1 MNNLHHLSQN
11 QTMSSTELISII
23 SGNIAGMGMDGH
35 RAKRWAFKDFMH
47 GGEIVDSG
55 ISMKQGKQ
63 EPRIG
68 EWTKLYINGKGFF
81 TVWDPD
87 KHQTM
92 YTRLGDF
99 HIDGSGTMVTKE
111 GFKLMGTPLEGSYT
125 RLRRE
130 RTLNA
135 YNTDPTNR
143 TDFFQANVFNYS
155 NSGADQQL
163 VPPGRPIGNTQEIS
177 LALDP
182 RNGKY
187 LGLYDEIKIAEDGIV
202 YGKDG
207 NNLVSLYK
215 IQLANFNNAE
225 GLTDKKDGVY
235 FEPNES
241 SGLPTLAS
249 TNSTILSEAIEKS
262 NVFSKVEAHYL
273 TEAQRYF
280 QFATQAQKLADKITG
295 TAIELIQ

>member
-11 QTMSSTELISII
+11 QTLSSTELMSTI
-23 SGNIAGMGMDGH
+23 SGNIAGMGLDGH
-35 RAKRWAFKDFMH
+35 RAKRWGFKDFMH
-47 GGEIVDSG
+47 GGEVVQEG
-55 ISMKQGKQ
+55 FSMKQGKQ

-68 EWTKLYINGKGFF
+68 EWTKLYIKGKGFF
-81 TVWDPD
+81 TVRDPN
-87 KHQTM
+87 KAKTM

-99 HIDGSGTMVTKE
+99 HIDGSGDMVTKE
-111 GFKLMGTPLEGSYT
+111 GFLLMGTPLEGSYT

-130 RTLNA
+130 HRFSH
-135 YNTDPTNR
+135 YNTDPTNM
-143 TDFFQANVFNYS
+143 TDFATENVFRYNS
-155 NSGADQQL
+155 NGAAQQL
-163 VPPGRPIGNTQEIS
+163 NPPGRPIGNTQTINVG
-177 LALDP
+177 LDP

-187 LGLYDEIKIAEDGIV
+187 LGLYDEIKVAEDGIV

-225 GLTDKKDGVY
+225 GLTDLKDGVY
-235 FEPNES
+235 FEPNDR

-249 TNSTILSEAIEKS
+249 TNSTIISEAIEKS

-280 QFATQAQKLADKITG
+280 QFSTQAQKLADKITG

>member
-1 MNNLHHLSQN
+1 
-11 QTMSSTELISII
+11 MSTI
-23 SGNIAGMGMDGH
+23 SGNIAGMGLDGH
-35 RAKRWAFKDFMH
+35 RAKRWGFQDYMH
-47 GGEIVDSG
+47 GAEVVNEGF
-55 ISMKQGKQ
+55 SMKQGKQ

-68 EWTKLYINGKGFF
+68 EWTKLYIKGKGFF
-81 TVWDPD
+81 TVKDPD
-87 KHQTM
+87 KGKTM

-99 HIDGSGTMVTKE
+99 HIDGGGNMVTKE

-130 RTLNA
+130 GRLNP
-135 YNTDPTNR
+135 YNTNPEGM
-143 TDFFQANVFNYS
+143 TDFGTQNVFRYGD
-155 NSGADQQL
+155 SGAPQQL
-163 VPPGRPIGNTQEIS
+163 TPAGRPIGNTQSINV
-177 LALDP
+177 ALDP

-187 LGLYDEIKIAEDGIV
+187 LGLYDELKVAEDGIV

-225 GLTDKKDGVY
+225 GLTDLKDGVY
-235 FEPNES
+235 FEPNNR
-241 SGLPTLAS
+241 SGLPTLAN
-249 TNSTILSEAIEKS
+249 TNSTIISEAIEKS